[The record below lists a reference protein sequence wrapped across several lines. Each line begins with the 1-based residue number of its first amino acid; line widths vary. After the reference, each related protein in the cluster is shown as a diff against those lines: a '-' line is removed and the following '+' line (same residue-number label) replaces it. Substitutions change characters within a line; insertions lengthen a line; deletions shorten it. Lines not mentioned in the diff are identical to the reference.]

1 MNENES
7 ECIFCKI
14 IKRKIPASI
23 IYEDEDVISFLDIF
37 PVNIGHSLVIP
48 KKHFENIFETPE
60 DILGKM
66 MIASKKI
73 AKAIKEQLKTKG
85 TNIVINNEKA
95 AGQLVFHVHIHVIP
109 RFDGDGFEHWHGK
122 RPYAEGEEKEVTK
135 KLSDALKI

>member
-1 MNENES
+1 MNENEA

-14 IKRKIPASI
+14 VKREIPASI

-48 KKHFENIFETPE
+48 KKHFENMFETPE
-60 DILGKM
+60 DVLGKM

-73 AKAIKEQLKTKG
+73 AKATKEQLRTNG

-95 AGQLVFHVHIHVIP
+95 GGQLVFHVHLHIIP

-122 RPYAEGEEKEVTK
+122 RPYQEGEKEEVVK
-135 KLSDALKI
+135 KIIQAL